1 MLCDEAHIRRA
12 SSATVCA
19 CASKRPAIARI
30 ACGSVI
36 NRVGTTPL
44 LPNKTQGSIH
54 APRHTTSGSA
64 AAAKLAICA
73 VSPPPYP
80 TPVRGTTL
88 GRFCTTW
95 FGLAPPRPIIPPGMP
110 PPPAP
115 IGIGIG
121 IIPVPA
127 PPPIAPA
134 IPAGISPP
142 SPDIAALTIR
152 AGDDPCH
159 VGGTDI
165 APTNRAWPKLPAPP
179 PKPPRPPPP
188 SPLGTVSPTN
198 FGVSAPTNPA
208 APVPASAL
216 QFAPL
221 IPAWAAIMI
230 GDIAMLAGCMTIW
243 DSCDICETGADE
255 ANADTSDTAGETADT
270 TGANTGDNADVNAVP
285 PEVPS
290 PASCDDTP
298 ASGVEANNPVKPA
311 RLAGGKLND
320 GNAEATDAAP
330 E

>member
-121 IIPVPA
+121 IIP
-127 PPPIAPA
+127 
-134 IPAGISPP
+134 G
-142 SPDIAALTIR
+142 
-152 AGDDPCH
+152 
-159 VGGTDI
+159 
-165 APTNRAWPKLPAPP
+165 PTPPAPP

-198 FGVSAPTNPA
+198 FGVSAETNPA

-216 QFAPL
+216 LFAPL

-270 TGANTGDNADVNAVP
+270 SGANTGDNADVNAVP
-285 PEVPS
+285 PEAPS